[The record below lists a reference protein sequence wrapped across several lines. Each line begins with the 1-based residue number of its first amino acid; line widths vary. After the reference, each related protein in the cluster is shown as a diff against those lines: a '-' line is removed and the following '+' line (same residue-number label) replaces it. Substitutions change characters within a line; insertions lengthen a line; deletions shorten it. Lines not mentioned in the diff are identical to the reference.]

1 MTWQRK
7 HAAINI
13 SQSISNAEC
22 IRCEM
27 EEESHR
33 KENESESERG
43 SEGEREERGG
53 EIRPIR

>member
-1 MTWQRK
+1 
-7 HAAINI
+7 
-13 SQSISNAEC
+13 
-22 IRCEM
+22 M